1 MIVFFV
7 AEEFKREIDW
17 ITNVIF
23 DQFLGLDY
31 CVELFDDKEHFK
43 IVLGKHEIS
52 IVNTFLLNA
61 NRHWLKIDSIP
72 RQSLQT
78 INLTNYFETSFFNS
92 QLPIIFGKPT
102 ISRSTDVT
110 KIGFDIIGAIFFI
123 LSGYEDAVKKEAD
136 RHGRLPFKST
146 ITSEF
151 SLITRPI
158 VDEYIDLL
166 WTIILEIEPSLKR
179 KEISSKVSI
188 SCDVDVPYSFY
199 VKSFWSAI
207 RTVGGDLF
215 KRKSLPSAIQTIT
228 NFVMSKLNIYFFDP
242 VNKFDW
248 IMDVNESFG
257 HRTAFNF
264 ISGKSNLEM
273 DGHYSLDEKRIREL
287 IKRIHDRGHEIGL
300 HASYDSCLNPK
311 QISSEAA
318 KLRSVLLE
326 ENIEQPIIGSRQHY
340 LKFSR
345 LKTFKY
351 LESAGIT
358 YDSTVGFAEHAGFR
372 SGTARSFTMYD
383 LDSRRS
389 LVIRQKPLI
398 VMENSLLSSDY
409 MGMKDTEKI
418 ISYIVDLK
426 CAVEYFGG
434 EFSLLW
440 HNSSL
445 DSRYLRG
452 LYKRII
458 NLL

>member
-1 MIVFFV
+1 
-7 AEEFKREIDW
+7 
-17 ITNVIF
+17 
-23 DQFLGLDY
+23 
-31 CVELFDDKEHFK
+31 
-43 IVLGKHEIS
+43 
-52 IVNTFLLNA
+52 
-61 NRHWLKIDSIP
+61 
-72 RQSLQT
+72 
-78 INLTNYFETSFFNS
+78 
-92 QLPIIFGKPT
+92 
-102 ISRSTDVT
+102 
-110 KIGFDIIGAIFFI
+110 

-136 RHGRLPFKST
+136 RHARLPFKST
-146 ITSEF
+146 ISSEF
-151 SLITRPI
+151 SLIARPI

-166 WTIILEIEPSLKR
+166 WTIMLEIEPSLCR

-188 SCDVDVPYSFY
+188 SCDVDTPYSFY

-207 RTVGGDLF
+207 RTVGGDLI

-228 NFVMSKLNIYFFDP
+228 NFVMSKLIIYFFDP
-242 VNKFDW
+242 VNTFDW
-248 IMDVNESFG
+248 MMDVNESFG
-257 HRTAFNF
+257 HRTAFYF

-300 HASYDSCLNPK
+300 HASYDSCLNPE
-311 QISSEAA
+311 QISSEVA

-326 ENIEQPIIGSRQHY
+326 ESIEQPIIGSRQHY

-372 SGTARSFTMYD
+372 SGTSRSFTMYD
-383 LDSRRS
+383 LESKKS

-426 CAVEYFGG
+426 YAVDYFGG

-458 NLL
+458 KLL